1 MKIKKT
7 MTDRAISANRENA
20 QKSTGPRRTGVVSQN
35 AVVHGLLS
43 KRLKFE
49 SEEDRSEF
57 ARLLHELEEDRQPV
71 GPVERMLVEEAA
83 VCIWKL
89 QIANGLEARAVENQE
104 AASRALM
111 QTVADSHQYQAVPLF
126 TQWNGQASDA
136 RLGWQCQ
143 ELLVRSAKRDVEEQ
157 HDGNRNDRKSNTGRV
172 EIEAR
177 LTTSLESASRY
188 QASIKRDLYRV
199 LSALREIQRDRK
211 GGS

>member
-1 MKIKKT
+1 
-7 MTDRAISANRENA
+7 
-20 QKSTGPRRTGVVSQN
+20 
-35 AVVHGLLS
+35 
-43 KRLKFE
+43 
-49 SEEDRSEF
+49 
-57 ARLLHELEEDRQPV
+57 
-71 GPVERMLVEEAA
+71 
-83 VCIWKL
+83 
-89 QIANGLEARAVENQE
+89 
-104 AASRALM
+104 M

-136 RLGWQCQ
+136 RLGWECQ

-157 HDGNRNDRKSNTGRV
+157 HHGNRDDRKSNTGRV